1 MVDYQGLGQKQNDKL
16 KAQFV
21 AYRGQVHGPVED
33 EGGGGVR
40 APVVRQ
46 FARDISNGKSIFV
59 YARGK
64 EEPKVSNMMEPK
76 GVSMVKVVPMCKFKS
91 VMRVTN
97 SMMFQGK
104 EGWPRCVVRKAA

>member
-1 MVDYQGLGQKQNDKL
+1 
-16 KAQFV
+16 
-21 AYRGQVHGPVED
+21 
-33 EGGGGVR
+33 
-40 APVVRQ
+40 
-46 FARDISNGKSIFV
+46 
-59 YARGK
+59 
-64 EEPKVSNMMEPK
+64 MMEPK